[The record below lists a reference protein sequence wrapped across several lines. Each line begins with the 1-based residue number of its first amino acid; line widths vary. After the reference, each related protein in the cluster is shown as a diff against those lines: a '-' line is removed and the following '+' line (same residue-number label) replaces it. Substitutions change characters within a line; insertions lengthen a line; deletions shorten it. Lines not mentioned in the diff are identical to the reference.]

1 MSAAQLAEVLEF
13 DDGDDGGGAVDRP
26 GLVLLRFCQ
35 LVQRRGGTFQVVVME
50 MLERAIADVA
60 KGSE

>member
-1 MSAAQLAEVLEF
+1 MSAQLAEVAEY
-13 DDGDDGGGAVDRP
+13 DDGDGGGAVDRP

-35 LVQRRGGTFQVVVME
+35 LVQTRGGTFQVVVME

-60 KGSE
+60 KEE